1 MLRSQREG
9 ARSVRHGFGL
19 VLLVLAT
26 NLAAALVLAA
36 PLALQL
42 ERELDHRGASA
53 AMMYGFDYDWWSRW
67 SEDQNG
73 PGRSL
78 SPELLGAGF
87 ALKNVELLLD
97 GYLPAGLF
105 AAGRGAAAPV
115 DPIVLAVGL
124 AYLALQAFL
133 TGGLLCV
140 YRRPRS
146 GWTVRGLAHG
156 SGFYFGR
163 MLRLSVLS
171 LALVGAVFALNAPAA
186 RWLDRAAREAVSGRS
201 AALVTLGRHALLL
214 AALLLV
220 HMVVSHARVLV
231 VREERL
237 SVLLAFVSSL
247 GFCARRLAAALGQYL
262 CVALASG
269 LLLAVFALADSQL
282 VVVGYRTQAMAL
294 VLFEA
299 FVAARI
305 ALRLWLLASQLELQ
319 REAKGSPSHA

>member
-1 MLRSQREG
+1 MLRSLREG
-9 ARSVRHGFGL
+9 ALSVRHAWGL

-42 ERELDHRGASA
+42 ERELDHRGASS

-73 PGRSL
+73 PGRAL
-78 SPELLGAGF
+78 SPELLGTGF
-87 ALKNVELLLD
+87 ALKNLELLLD

-105 AAGRGAAAPV
+105 AWGRGPAPV

-133 TGGLLCV
+133 TGGLLSV
-140 YRRPRS
+140 YRRPRA

-171 LALVGAVFALNAPAA
+171 LALVGAVFALNAPVA
-186 RWLDRAAREAVSGRS
+186 RWLDHAAREAVSGRS
-201 AALVTLGRHALLL
+201 AAFVTLGRHAALL

-231 VREERL
+231 VRE
-237 SVLLAFVSSL
+237 
-247 GFCARRLAAALGQYL
+247 ARRLAAAMGQYL
-262 CVALASG
+262 CLALASG
-269 LLLAVFALADSQL
+269 LLLAIFALADSQL
-282 VVVGYRTQAMAL
+282 VVVGFRTQAVAL

-319 REAKGSPSHA
+319 REAAGPACSP